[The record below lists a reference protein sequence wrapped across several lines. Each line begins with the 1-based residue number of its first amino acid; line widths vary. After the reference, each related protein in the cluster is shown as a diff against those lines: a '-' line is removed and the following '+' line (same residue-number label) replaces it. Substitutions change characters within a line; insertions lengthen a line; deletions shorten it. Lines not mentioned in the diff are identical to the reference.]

1 VPCAFCE
8 GLLQPRSSRRI
19 LRKSRRCGVT
29 LQKKR
34 GPFMRSAALALV
46 TAELLLACSAFH
58 NVHVTP
64 VRQTWPLAGLRVA
77 GACTHTPPR
86 RQCTRGTVQASGS
99 ERLTAA
105 SEATTRALA
114 PDKRGSVHFINLSN
128 GVEALPMLEGVP
140 TSFVRIQSSHCEA
153 NNFNG
158 ILGGLDS
165 TFLMYLAMGHD
176 CYIYDFGSRN
186 KKRKAPRAVDV
197 SS

>member
-1 VPCAFCE
+1 MNLPSSGFILLLLGASPAGSLAAAGVQACAFH
-8 GLLQPRSSRRI
+8 GL
-19 LRKSRRCGVT
+19 
-29 LQKKR
+29 
-34 GPFMRSAALALV
+34 SAAPGCAVSGAARTQPTRPGLGSTARRAGCGRQPLAL
-46 TAELLLACSAFH
+46 AAAAQR
-58 NVHVTP
+58 P
-64 VRQTWPLAGLRVA
+64 
-77 GACTHTPPR
+77 
-86 RQCTRGTVQASGS
+86 
-99 ERLTAA
+99 ERLSAA
-105 SEATTRALA
+105 SEASTTAL
-114 PDKRGSVHFINLSN
+114 PSDKRGSVHFINLSN